1 MNNVLRYS
9 SKFQGALPPSYR
21 RNIKRI
27 NIFLIVMLL
36 LLTFV
41 LACGQKEEPASAHQQ
56 ATAAQKTFVYRC
68 EGGQSFTVEF
78 IDNAEFALFTLNN
91 QTLKLPHA
99 LSGSGARYSDG
110 HTTLWIKGDGA
121 FVEVDGKI
129 ILKDCRV
136 KK

>member
-1 MNNVLRYS
+1 MKCLNCLS
-9 SKFQGALPPSYR
+9 LAL
-21 RNIKRI
+21 
-27 NIFLIVMLL
+27 LL
-36 LLTFV
+36 LLTLML
-41 LACGQKEEPASAHQQ
+41 LACGEKEGPVPAHLQ
-56 ATAAQKTFVYRC
+56 ATAAQKPFVYQC

-110 HTTLWIKGDGA
+110 HTTLWIKGDGT
-121 FVEVDGKI
+121 FVEADGKI
-129 ILKDCRV
+129 ILKDCQV

>member
-1 MNNVLRYS
+1 MKCLNCLS
-9 SKFQGALPPSYR
+9 LAL
-21 RNIKRI
+21 
-27 NIFLIVMLL
+27 LL
-36 LLTFV
+36 LLTLI
-41 LACGQKEEPASAHQQ
+41 LACGQKEAPAPAHQP
-56 ATAAQKTFVYRC
+56 AAAAPKTFVYQC

-78 IDNAEFALFTLNN
+78 IDNAEFALFTLKN

>member
-1 MNNVLRYS
+1 MKCLNCLS
-9 SKFQGALPPSYR
+9 LAL
-21 RNIKRI
+21 
-27 NIFLIVMLL
+27 LL
-36 LLTFV
+36 LLTLI
-41 LACGQKEEPASAHQQ
+41 LACGQKQEPAPPHQPAAAAH
-56 ATAAQKTFVYRC
+56 KTFVYRC

-78 IDNAEFALFTLNN
+78 IDNAEFALFTLKN

-129 ILKDCRV
+129 ILKDCQV